1 MVLEFLKIM
10 VQEFLKINVPRAFA
24 TLGSLT
30 G

>member
-10 VQEFLKINVPRAFA
+10 VQEFLKINVPRVFA
-24 TLGSLT
+24 TLGYLT